1 MVFMFIKPCHKPHPY
16 GLMVDTSSIIPEGKH
31 TRESRTFFGR
41 TKLSYRLSLEP
52 IHWDGDGSTPIIS
65 ISRGIH
71 IHKLSIFGYPGW
83 VLTHSYII
91 TATTYPWPCGYTARV
106 RQRPEA
112 ADVYWPLGP
121 IEGGSCAQSMW
132 SPQDINCHDSG
143 TDLLEVPAIY
153 QVYIRPKFQGISP
166 QKIQKMANNM
176 VLTYLHSIGS

>member
-121 IEGGSCAQSMW
+121 LRV
-132 SPQDINCHDSG
+132 
-143 TDLLEVPAIY
+143 DLVPSQCGPLKISIAMTQGPIY
-153 QVYIRPKFQGISP
+153 WRYLPYIRS
-166 QKIQKMANNM
+166 
-176 VLTYLHSIGS
+176 T